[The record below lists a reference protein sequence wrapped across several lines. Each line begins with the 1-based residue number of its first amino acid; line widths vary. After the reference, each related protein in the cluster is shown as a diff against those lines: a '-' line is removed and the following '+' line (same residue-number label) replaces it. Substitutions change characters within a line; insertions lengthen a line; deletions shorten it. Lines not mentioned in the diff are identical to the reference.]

1 MNGKPEDVARGRGEE
16 GRAYEGLV
24 TGTAEG
30 LAVGGLLDGGA
41 DVLYPLVHALIGRSG
56 EFVVV
61 HVA

>member
-1 MNGKPEDVARGRGEE
+1 MESQDVARGGRRG
-16 GRAYEGLV
+16 RRPYEGLI

-30 LAVGGLLDGGA
+30 LVVGGLLDGGA
-41 DVLYPLVHALIGRSG
+41 DVLDPLVHALIGRGG